1 MYNSVDSV
9 HSSSPGLGMGS
20 LHSGAPVGSYL
31 VDATWNPDA
40 IDTRANPNKG
50 RRKLFKPTTT
60 TTTTRPPP
68 ITTTRRPLTTTSTH
82 VKFTPI
88 PGNVKSKVSGSND
101 FLAYQ
106 EQKRKFLVKSRLEE
120 EGKNP
125 PPGITALFFQHFSQN
140 SRPGKLKTFAKLMD
154 FLLNSSKIVS

>member
-9 HSSSPGLGMGS
+9 HSSSPGLGLGS

-60 TTTTRPPP
+60 TTTARPPP

-106 EQKRKFLVKSRLEE
+106 EQKRKFLGFLFPFHGFLNVSLVSNYQYKFCHKSY
-120 EGKNP
+120 
-125 PPGITALFFQHFSQN
+125 IC
-140 SRPGKLKTFAKLMD
+140 KLSCSYL
-154 FLLNSSKIVS
+154 SEVSGNAV